1 MMRRRLFWKLFLA
14 FWLANT
20 LTFLVGAGAF
30 MLNELRGDTPGLR
43 SLLATELQL
52 LERHGERAGRQL
64 LDVSPQPQDVQVGLY
79 DDQGRLLAGQTVHV
93 ARFEQALLDRDG
105 RPLVLRASVATRV
118 GTVSY
123 THLTLPTTP
132 YV

>member
-79 DDQGRLLAGQTVHV
+79 DDQGRLLAKRCTWRVSSRHCSTVTA
-93 ARFEQALLDRDG
+93 ARWCCALRW
-105 RPLVLRASVATRV
+105 PPVSVWHRAHATLAR
-118 GTVSY
+118 
-123 THLTLPTTP
+123 L
-132 YV
+132 